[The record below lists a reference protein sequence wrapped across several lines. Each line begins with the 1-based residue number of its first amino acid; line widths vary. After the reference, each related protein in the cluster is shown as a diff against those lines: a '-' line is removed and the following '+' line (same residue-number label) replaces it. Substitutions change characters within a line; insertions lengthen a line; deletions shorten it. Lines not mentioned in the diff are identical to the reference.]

1 MDWQA
6 TGDSWAG
13 SEPEQDSGLP
23 RLSGLPVGFG
33 HGGRWSTVA
42 PSAALATALEGAAG
56 EAGLYEGADTDAL
69 VGIARQWAAVESW
82 AASGKLAALRAM
94 AREDSDGTPRLRRR
108 PDLPDGWDDSLT
120 YEVSGALAMGPV
132 SAGNLACL
140 AWTLGTRLAGIGR
153 LLASG
158 RLTLPKARLIAQLF
172 EPLDD
177 DEAARAEALILDELP
192 EKTYP
197 QVDRLAW
204 RAALAVAPDA
214 AERRRAAGER
224 RARVTVFREDS
235 GTVGLS
241 GRDLPAADALA
252 GHANVLA
259 RAREYQASGLFDDQS
274 ASTLDALAYVD
285 LLNGISVQERIAF
298 TRSAIAI
305 PSDEPSDDGDDD
317 GGTGPGDG
325 GGGGGDGSD
334 GTGPS
339 GEDGSGGHHKHPGSD
354 SNGPG
359 PGGGKP
365 CPDEPV
371 VGVGGPGELDAP
383 GEPDDPRVPAPPL
396 VEVTVPLA
404 TLQRRAERAGD
415 NRLLGPLDPALARG
429 LAAAAA
435 RSPYSRWEITVVDEN
450 GYATGHGIARPSRGS
465 GQEPPPTGPPGCAL
479 PARVNITITE
489 TFLHQLAAEV
499 AQPRPGAPPG
509 AWQLTLSKPGTWT
522 LTLPGGRQLT
532 ARLEVVPTYDCDHRY
547 AVSSYLPGDRLRR
560 LIQIRDHE
568 CTWPPCSR
576 AARASDFEHAIPYDK
591 GGVTDACNAGARS
604 RRCHQV
610 KQMPGWT
617 VTQPRPGWH
626 QWTTPSGRTYTKEP
640 WRYTA

>member
-13 SEPEQDSGLP
+13 GEPDQVPGLP
-23 RLSGLPVGFG
+23 AGFG
-33 HGGRWSTVA
+33 HGSPWSTAA

-56 EAGLYEGADTDAL
+56 PADLYEGADTDAL

-82 AASGKLAALRAM
+82 AAAGKLAALRAM
-94 AREDSDGTPRLRRR
+94 IREDADGTPRLRRR
-108 PDLPDGWDDSLT
+108 PDLPDGWNDSLT

-132 SAGNLACL
+132 SAGNLASL

-153 LLASG
+153 LLAGG
-158 RLTLPKARLIAQLF
+158 RLTLPKVRLIAQLF

-177 DEAARAEALILDELP
+177 DEAARAEALILGELP

-204 RAALAVAPDA
+204 RAALAVAPDV

-235 GTVGLS
+235 GTVALS
-241 GRDLPAADALA
+241 GRDLPAAEALA

-259 RAREYQASGLFDDQS
+259 RAREYQASGLFDGQS
-274 ASTLDALAYVD
+274 AGTLDALAYVD

-298 TRSAIAI
+298 TRSATAV
-305 PSDEPSDDGDDD
+305 PPDGPSDDAHGEGK
-317 GGTGPGDG
+317 GGGSGPDPGDG
-325 GGGGGDGSD
+325 DG
-334 GTGPS
+334 
-339 GEDGSGGHHKHPGSD
+339 
-354 SNGPG
+354 
-359 PGGGKP
+359 
-365 CPDEPV
+365 
-371 VGVGGPGELDAP
+371 P
-383 GEPDDPRVPAPPL
+383 GEPDAAGELDRSRAPAPPL
-396 VEVTVPLA
+396 AEVTVPLA
-404 TLQRRAERAGD
+404 TLQRRAEHAGD

-435 RSPYSRWEITVVDEN
+435 RSPDSRWEITVVDEN
-450 GYATGHGIARPSRGS
+450 GYATGHGIARPRHGS

-489 TFLHQLAAEV
+489 TFLRQLAV
-499 AQPRPGAPPG
+499 QVTQPRPGAPPG

-522 LTLPGGRQLT
+522 LTLPSGRQL
-532 ARLEVVPTYDCDHRY
+532 AVRFDIVPTHDCDHRY

-576 AARASDFEHAIPYDK
+576 AARESDFEHAVPYDK

-617 VTQPRPGWH
+617 VTQPKPGWH
-626 QWTTPSGRTYTKEP
+626 TWRTPTGRSYTQEP
-640 WRYTA
+640 WRYIA